1 VSRRRSAVEIN
12 SDEDQNDSRSSKNV
26 RQLSV
31 PLRKHRIQ
39 EDDNSSSEG
48 PPEDIHSGDFSE
60 EDDDADLQKLG
71 DEDLASVFA
80 SEVIVY
86 LFLDFR
92 DLIFISAAR
101 PLVFKV
107 PPQ

>member
-1 VSRRRSAVEIN
+1 MSRRRSAVEIN
-12 SDEDQNDSRSSKNV
+12 SNKDQNDSRSSKNV

-31 PLRKHRIQ
+31 PHRKHRIQ

-48 PPEDIHSGDFSE
+48 PPKDVHSGDSSE
-60 EDDDADLQKLG
+60 EDDADLQQLA
-71 DEDLASVFA
+71 DEDLASAFA